1 MSSSGEPAAWS
12 FEPFDKQEEF
22 LNSTDRQVLLSGA
35 FGTGKT
41 LVGCE
46 KGYRFNQ
53 MYPGNRGLIVR
64 KTFTDVKSTTVN
76 QTLLEDVIPPS
87 HIVEHNRSE
96 HVIEH
101 YTGEK
106 TPDGEPV
113 TSEIYYHGLDSGR
126 KTGDD
131 DLPRKI
137 GGMEFGWIFVDEASE
152 LSKGE
157 WTQLMGRLR
166 FDGRRVGNYQYEV
179 PYRQIFAATNPEHPG
194 HWMYQWFFED
204 NRGTHFTLRMDD
216 NPHLAEDYVQD
227 NKENYSG
234 VYYDR
239 YILGKWV
246 GAEGLIY
253 DEWKP
258 DTHHVKPSELPGDWE
273 VHRTMEYEDGE
284 AYFASP
290 PEDWRVY
297 RSIDFGYRNPF
308 VCQWWGRGP
317 DDQFVLFRELYKT
330 EELVEDVAKEIKKLD
345 PQGHVVDQSF
355 ADWNAEDRATLQ
367 RHGVDVARANKDVSP
382 GIQSVKSR
390 LIEDERGKPSL
401 YIMQGARVHEPDDNL
416 DENNDPVKTVG
427 EITGYKWNDSD
438 QEDKPKKAD
447 DHGMDAMRYFVHT
460 VDARGQMS
468 EEEMREWSTVVN
480 DAW

>member
-1 MSSSGEPAAWS
+1 MSSSGEPAAWE
-12 FEPFDKQEEF
+12 FKPFDKQEEF
-22 LNSTDRQVLLSGA
+22 LNCTDRQVLLSGA

-64 KTFTDVKSTTVN
+64 KTFTDVKSTTVK

-87 HIVEHNRSE
+87 HIVDHNRSE

-126 KTGDD
+126 QTGDD

-166 FDGRRVGNYQYEV
+166 FDGRRVGNYQYDV

-194 HWMYQWFFED
+194 HWMYRWFFED
-204 NRGTHFTLRMDD
+204 DRGTHFTLRMDD
-216 NPHLAEDYVQD
+216 NPYLAEDYVQD

-253 DEWKP
+253 DEWDP
-258 DTHHVKPSELPGDWE
+258 DTHHVKPRDLPGEWE
-273 VHRTMEYEDGE
+273 VHREVEYDDGTS
-284 AYFASP
+284 YFASP
-290 PEDWRVY
+290 PDEWRVY

-308 VCQWWGRGP
+308 VCQWWARGP
-317 DDQFVLFRELYKT
+317 DDSLVLFREIYKT
-330 EELVEDVAKEIKKLD
+330 ETLVEDAAKEVKTLD
-345 PQGHVVDQSF
+345 PQGHVTDQSF

-367 RHGVDVARANKDVSP
+367 RHGVDVTRANKHVSP

-390 LIEDERGKPSL
+390 LLEDERGRPSL
-401 YIMQGARVHEPDDNL
+401 YIMKGARVHEPDDNL
-416 DENNDPVKTVG
+416 EDNNDPVKTVA
-427 EITGYKWNDSD
+427 EVTGYKWNDSD
-438 QEDKPKKAD
+438 DEDRPKKSD
-447 DHGMDAMRYFVHT
+447 DHGMDAMRYLVHT
-460 VDARGQMS
+460 LDARGKMS
-468 EEEMREWSTVVN
+468 VDEMEEWSDTVN
-480 DAW
+480 SAW

>member
-1 MSSSGEPAAWS
+1 MSRAEEPAAWE
-12 FEPFDKQEEF
+12 FEPFDKQEDF
-22 LNSTDRQVLLSGA
+22 LNCTDRQVLLSGA

-64 KTFTDVKSTTVN
+64 KTFTDVKSTTVS

-87 HIVEHNRSE
+87 HIVDHNQSE

-113 TSEIYYHGLDSGR
+113 TSEIFYHGLDSGR

-166 FDGRRVGNYQYEV
+166 FDGRRVGDYEYKV
-179 PYRQIFAATNPEHPG
+179 PFRQIFAATNPEHPG

-204 NRGTHFTLRMDD
+204 NRGTYFTLRMDD
-216 NPHLAEDYVQD
+216 NPYLAEDYVRD

-253 DEWKP
+253 DEW
-258 DTHHVKPSELPGDWE
+258 DADVHHPEPSELPGNWE
-273 VHRTMEYEDGE
+273 VHRTEEYSDGV
-284 AYFASP
+284 AYFAEP
-290 PEDWRVY
+290 PENWRVF

-308 VCQWWGRGP
+308 VCQWWALGP
-317 DDQFVLFRELYKT
+317 DDEAVLFRELYKT
-330 EELVEDVAKEIKKLD
+330 ETLVEDIAREIKRLD
-345 PQGHVVDQSF
+345 PQNHIVDQSF
-355 ADWNAEDRATLQ
+355 ADWDAEDRATLQ
-367 RHGVDVARANKDVSP
+367 RHGVDVTPAKKSVSP
-382 GIQSVKSR
+382 GIQDVKAR
-390 LIEDERGKPSL
+390 LCKDERGIPAL
-401 YIMQGARVHEPDDNL
+401 YIMQGARVHEVDRKL
-416 DENNDPVKTVG
+416 DEDNDPIKTVA
-427 EITGYKWNDSD
+427 EVTGYEWNDSD
-438 QEDKPKKAD
+438 EEDRPKKED
-447 DHGMDAMRYFVHT
+447 DHGMDAMRYFIHT
-460 VDARGQMS
+460 VDSRGKMS
-468 EEEMREWSTVVN
+468 RDEMDEWSQIVN
-480 DAW
+480 EAW